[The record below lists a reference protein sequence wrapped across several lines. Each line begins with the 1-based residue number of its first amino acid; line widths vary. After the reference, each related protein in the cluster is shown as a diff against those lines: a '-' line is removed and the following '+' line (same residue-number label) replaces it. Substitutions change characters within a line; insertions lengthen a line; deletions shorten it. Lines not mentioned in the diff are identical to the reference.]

1 MRIGLSLVILLS
13 FFLAFSCAPALAV
26 ELTPEAG
33 EAFKNYITTFEAQ
46 RLKSA
51 GSVAAD
57 ADATERRQLLNGQ
70 VVVKAGRNNGETP
83 VKSGLIHDW
92 VGAIFLPSTTLASVV
107 GILQDYS
114 HHNVVYAP
122 DIRESRV
129 RSHSGDD
136 FNVYVRIVKSKL
148 LITDVLDT
156 EQDIHFTRLD
166 ARHEYCRAYS
176 TKIAEVSNAGTAQER
191 ELPVGNDRGMLW
203 RLYGYWFLEE
213 RDGGV
218 YAEYESITLSRSIP
232 FGMGTVLGPILHN
245 VPAESLR
252 SSLEKTRRAVAGQAV
267 AHSD

>member
-1 MRIGLSLVILLS
+1 MRIGLFLVIVLS
-13 FFLAFSCAPALAV
+13 FCSHAFAV

-33 EAFKNYITTFEAQ
+33 EAFKKYIATFESQ
-46 RLKSA
+46 RLKNA

-57 ADATERRQLLNGQ
+57 SDQAERQQLLNGQ
-70 VVVKAGRNNGETP
+70 VVVKPGRNNGETQL
-83 VKSGLIHDW
+83 KSALIHDW
-92 VGAIFLPSTTLASVV
+92 VGAIFIPSTTLSRVV

-114 HHNVVYAP
+114 HHSVVYAP
-122 DIRESRV
+122 DIRDSRV

-156 EQDIHFTRLD
+156 EQDIHFARLD
-166 ARHEYCRAYS
+166 AHHEYCSAYS
-176 TKIAEVSNAGTAQER
+176 TKVAEVSNAGTAQEH

-232 FGMGTVLGPILHN
+232 FGMGAVLGPILHN

-252 SSLEKTRRAVAGQAV
+252 SSLEKTRRAAAAQAV
-267 AHSD
+267 THSD

>member
-1 MRIGLSLVILLS
+1 MRIGLFLVIALS
-13 FFLAFSCAPALAV
+13 FFRSQAFAV

-33 EAFKNYITTFEAQ
+33 EAFKNYIATFESQ
-46 RLKSA
+46 RLKTIA
-51 GSVAAD
+51 SVGAD
-57 ADATERRQLLNGQ
+57 TDQTERRQLLNGQ
-70 VVVKAGRNNGETP
+70 VVVKPGRNNGETP
-83 VKSGLIHDW
+83 LKSALIHDW
-92 VGAIFLPSTTLASVV
+92 VGSIFIPSTSLSKVV
-107 GILQDYS
+107 SILQDYS
-114 HHNVVYAP
+114 HHSVVYAP
-122 DIRESRV
+122 DIRDARV

-136 FNVYVRIVKSKL
+136 FDVYVRIVKSKL

-156 EQDIHFTRLD
+156 EQDIHFARLD
-166 ARHEYCRAYS
+166 DRHEYCRAYS
-176 TKIAEVSNAGTAQER
+176 TRIAEVSNAGTAQEH

-232 FGMGTVLGPILHN
+232 FGMGAVLGPILHN

-252 SSLEKTRRAVAGQAV
+252 SSLEKTRRAVEGQAV